1 MRILAAF
8 IRHIVHSPYSL
19 LNSLDG
25 SPFHVSCFEVYYS
38 MHMQSKI
45 DIDLLRARI
54 SGAKQACEKKR
65 ATHMRTAICINR
77 SSEHA
82 LCNTTLIQPQDM

>member
-65 ATHMRTAICINR
+65 ATHMRTAIYV
-77 SSEHA
+77 
-82 LCNTTLIQPQDM
+82 